1 MYGFRPARN
10 RKHPGDPPPKWAP
23 LGRTGRLVVLVT
35 VIVGIVIALL
45 IMTSRTAGAADSA
58 DGAASQP
65 EPSSAP
71 PWFGG
76 RVEVPEAGFAAT
88 FPEDWVVEIVEED
101 SDTAIL
107 VVSGPER
114 FGPDTELR
122 NLLVAWGPEGQD
134 RDTLEICTLVRYQPI
149 ELTADE
155 FMDEI
160 WGMDGGL
167 PVESLH
173 EGLSRA
179 HADPGVPFFGNDLFL
194 EQYAIGGDEAIAFL
208 WCTGVESHSDDWR
221 SIAESFEFLP
231 AEE

>member
-1 MYGFRPARN
+1 VFGFRPARN
-10 RKHPGDPPPKWAP
+10 RNDPGDPPPKWAP
-23 LGRTGRLVVLVT
+23 LGRAGRLILLVT

-65 EPSSAP
+65 EPSAP

-88 FPEDWVVEIVEED
+88 FPEGWVVEIVEED

-107 VVSGPER
+107 VVAGPER

-122 NLLVAWGPEGQD
+122 NLLVAWGPGGQD
-134 RDTLEICTLVRYQPI
+134 RDTLDICTLVQYQPI

-194 EQYAIGGDEAIAFL
+194 EQYAIGGNEAIAFH